1 MPASIH
7 VLITKWRIA
16 CQLKPLNFLPSSF
29 AFAGGSGE
37 ERPGLALECSC
48 TRSSASEFLAASY
61 FRSSASIAD
70 GKGTCRMPATDFV
83 VSSFLSRYA
92 HSRVADGSFL
102 GSICAPAGERRV
114 SIPALYPKTTKAR
127 PPTSWRFFLYSLIKK
142 RPPRSARRLMRIRYP
157 ATTVREG

>member
-16 CQLKPLNFLPSSF
+16 CQLK
-29 AFAGGSGE
+29 A
-37 ERPGLALECSC
+37 
-48 TRSSASEFLAASY
+48 
-61 FRSSASIAD
+61 
-70 GKGTCRMPATDFV
+70 
-83 VSSFLSRYA
+83 
-92 HSRVADGSFL
+92 FL

-127 PPTSWRFFLYSLIKK
+127 APTSRRFFLYSLIKK